1 MVGSF
6 IYVLAQLNH
15 VSLSSDVV
23 LLSNSNVA
31 FTKFQAYS
39 KILGVVAIQQ
49 IQITYCDCDQAFSVY
64 SMLCAIA
71 V

>member
-1 MVGSF
+1 M
-6 IYVLAQLNH
+6 
-15 VSLSSDVV
+15 V

-31 FTKFQAYS
+31 FTKFKAYS

-64 SMLCAIA
+64 TRNQPQID
-71 V
+71 VDEGYGGRGGHI